1 MKKIKEISE
10 LKNKSINIVAKFIH
24 YLIHNLN
31 KMYINLTQDS
41 EIENKYNFEDLM
53 PKIDSEKNKQYCE
66 SIDWAIRNKKIRN
79 IALTG
84 VYGAGKSTILNTY
97 IKEHNE
103 YNYLKISLSNFKELD
118 GEDILS
124 NESINIEKAILKQM
138 FYKEKNTTIPYSRF
152 RRITNINYISLIEYS
167 ILSLVVVVFIVLS
180 IKPDLL
186 EVVKSRIELIKGYF
200 NISSSMVTIMLLI
213 FISSFVTIINKMI
226 IFIKKNIRVKKVSTK
241 SEIVS
246 SELEIGE
253 KDESVFNKY
262 VDEILY
268 YFESTKYDI
277 VVFED
282 LDRFNNI
289 DIFTK
294 LRELN
299 SLINESK
306 QINRR
311 IVFIYALKDDMFCNE
326 KHLDDKTSYKNRTKF
341 FDFIIPVVQVA
352 NSSNACD
359 ILIKKFKDANQFEG
373 LTEKFISEITILIN
387 DMRVLNN
394 IYNEFVVYK
403 ENLKNKEQI
412 KLEDKGVTTYND
424 IYKLD
429 YEKLLAIIVYKNVYP
444 VDFAKLQN
452 NEGMVW
458 DIFNNRRKKA
468 IETRVLQ
475 INEKIQNLQRDIE
488 VAKHECANNLREL
501 RIIYLDEIIR
511 NTNSKYIEI
520 NNSGYEIKEFIEDQ
534 SMFNRLIDKN
544 NRIRYKVDNSWESIS
559 FNKLHIQNNG
569 FTYEEREKVIKLKEK
584 NINTNIL
591 ENLKNQLQKLNEEKD
606 ILRSLPFNELIK
618 ECEDD
623 EFFDGDIKSEDLLKF
638 LIKRDYINEN
648 YYEYISYFYEGTLT
662 KQDKSFLINIMYEKD
677 IYFDYVIQKPE
688 MLLEKMEAYQ
698 FTKRF
703 SLNFSLMDYLI
714 DNKNFNDKY
723 KVYYNL
729 LIKQLSNEDAISIA
743 FINVYMYGRKTGE
756 GFKEQFIKS
765 LAKEWKDMWT
775 YLQLKSNIETVTLDM
790 FLVDIIKYVE
800 VNDIIAMNRNQILT
814 QYISQLSYFLNIMDD
829 KVYYEKIKDVIE
841 KLNIIFIDIDIDTV
855 EKENKILNYINE
867 TNRYEINIKMIQLIL
882 QYYSDMDTSHI
893 YRSNYTSIKES
904 GNENLIKYI
913 DENINDYLEGVLLK
927 LYRDDKEKEEYI
939 IELLNNEEVNSNNK
953 IRIIKE
959 IKFAISDISRINFK
973 KLCSEIIKNY
983 KITVYWKN
991 IINYFIG
998 NNQQIDDIII
1008 NYLNKECS
1016 YVVLGEEKLDTLI
1029 GVDEKIISD
1038 FSKKLILCD
1047 SIKEDAFNKL
1057 IKSITNQY
1065 DSFEELK
1072 NLSEN
1077 KINILID
1084 EKIIALS
1091 LQNYILL
1098 KDNFKNKHI
1107 KLLVNNIDFYISE
1120 YEKYALEVDE
1130 IEQLLLAEIGERN
1143 KIFIIEHINARNI
1156 IENENLINAI
1166 INYTLEYDITL
1177 NIQVLESCLESNL
1190 NAETK
1195 VIVLNSQINKLDK
1208 NITFKLLNIIG
1219 GKYSEITQ
1227 YGSSPILES
1236 TNTNKELIRLL
1247 DEKNYISSKNETSKG
1262 IRVNTYK
1269 KER

>member
-53 PKIDSEKNKQYCE
+53 PKIDIEKNKQYCE

-103 YNYLKISLSNFKELD
+103 YNYLNISLSNFKELE

-152 RRITNINYISLIEYS
+152 RRITNINYISLIAYS

-226 IFIKKNIRVKKVSTK
+226 IFIKKNIRVKKVSAK

-253 KDESVFNKY
+253 KDESAFNKY

-326 KHLDDKTSYKNRTKF
+326 KHLDDKTSYKSRTKF

-359 ILIKKFKDANQFEG
+359 ILIKKFKDAKQFKG

-394 IYNEFVVYK
+394 IYNEFVIYK
-403 ENLKNKEQI
+403 ENLKDKEKNKLENKESNM
-412 KLEDKGVTTYND
+412 DND
-424 IYKLD
+424 IYELD

-444 VDFAKLQN
+444 VDFARLQD
-452 NEGMVW
+452 NEGMVY
-458 DIFNNRRKKA
+458 DVFSNKKNIA
-468 IETRVLQ
+468 IKKRMLQ
-475 INEKIQNLQRDIE
+475 INNKIQEIKKDIE
-488 VAKHECANNLREL
+488 VAEHECANNLREL
-501 RIIYLDEIIR
+501 RTIYL
-511 NTNSKYIEI
+511 S
-520 NNSGYEIKEFIEDQ
+520 EIKDLSTLSYINCNGEQFDLKRLTNEEEF
-534 SMFNRLIDKN
+534 FNNCFYSRSNHKYYN
-544 NRIRYKVDNSWESIS
+544 GKEWIS
-559 FNKLHIQNNG
+559 FKLDNIHILNNG
-569 FTYEEREKVIKLKEK
+569 LTYAEREKIIKLKEK
-584 NINTNIL
+584 NISVNIIEDLKTQL
-591 ENLKNQLQKLNEEKD
+591 EKLNEEKI
-606 ILRSLPFNELIK
+606 ILKSLPFNELIK
-618 ECEDD
+618 ECED
-623 EFFDGDIKSEDLLKF
+623 EELFDGDIKNEDLLKF
-638 LIKRDYINEN
+638 LIKRNYIDEN

-677 IYFDYVIQKPE
+677 VDYDYAIQKPE
-688 MLLEKMEAYQ
+688 MLLQKMEEYQ
-698 FTKRF
+698 FTKRY
-703 SLNFSLMDYLI
+703 SLNYSLMDYLI
-714 DNKNFNDKY
+714 KHNNFNRMY
-723 KVYYNL
+723 MEYYNL
-729 LIKQLSNEDAISIA
+729 LIKQLSNEDENNMN
-743 FINVYMYGRKTGE
+743 FIDTYLDRNKDNE
-756 GFKEQFIKS
+756 LIKEQFMKA
-765 LAKEWKDMWT
+765 LCKEWKNMWT
-775 YLQLKSNIETVTLDM
+775 YLQLKSNFKKGKLDM
-790 FLVDIIKYVE
+790 YLTYIIKYNNVD
-800 VNDIIAMNRNQILT
+800 DIIGMNINGILT
-814 QYISQLSYFLNIMDD
+814 EYISHLPNFLNLIFKEVDDEKVELIIKKLNVVFVKMD
-829 KVYYEKIKDVIE
+829 KVNKI
-841 KLNIIFIDIDIDTV
+841 
-855 EKENKILNYINE
+855 NKILDYINE
-867 TNRYEINIKMIQLIL
+867 NNLYEINLDMIALIL
-882 QYYSDMDTSHI
+882 QHYSEKDIFREI
-893 YRSNYTSIKES
+893 YHSNYTTIKES
-904 GNENLIKYI
+904 RNECLISYI
-913 DENINDYLEGVLLK
+913 DKNINEYLVRVFFRLLK
-927 LYRDDKEKEEYI
+927 NTNEKEEYI

-959 IKFAISDISRINFK
+959 IKFVVSDVSRINSK
-973 KLCSEIIKNY
+973 ELCSEIIKNY

-991 IINYFIG
+991 IINYFIR

-1008 NYLNKECS
+1008 NYLNKEDS
-1016 YVVLGEEKLDTLI
+1016 YVLLGEEKLDTLSD
-1029 GVDEKIISD
+1029 VDEKIISD

-1065 DSFEELK
+1065 YSFEGLK

-1077 KINILID
+1077 KVNMLID
-1084 EKIIALS
+1084 DKIIGLS

-1098 KDNFKNKHI
+1098 KENFKNKHI

-1130 IEQLLLAEIGERN
+1130 IEQLLLAKIGERN
-1143 KIFIIEHINARNI
+1143 KIFIIEHINTKNI

-1166 INYTLEYDITL
+1166 IHYTLKYDITL

-1190 NAETK
+1190 NTETK
-1195 VIVLNSQINKLDK
+1195 VILLNTQINNLDK

-1219 GKYSEITQ
+1219 GKYSEITR
-1227 YGSSPILES
+1227 YGSSPILEN

>member
-31 KMYINLTQDS
+31 KIYINLTQDS
-41 EIENKYNFEDLM
+41 YIENKYNFEDLM

-66 SIDWAIRNKKIRN
+66 SIDWGIRNKKIRN

-103 YNYLKISLSNFKELD
+103 YNYLNISLSNFKELD

-152 RRITNINYISLIEYS
+152 RRITNINYISLIAYS

-186 EVVKSRIELIKGYF
+186 EVVKSRIEFIKGYF

-226 IFIKKNIRVKKVSTK
+226 IFIKKNIRLKKVSAK

-253 KDESVFNKY
+253 KDESAFNKY

-394 IYNEFVVYK
+394 IYNEFVIYK
-403 ENLKNKEQI
+403 ENLKDKESTA
-412 KLEDKGVTTYND
+412 ENN

-444 VDFAKLQN
+444 VDFAKLQD
-452 NEGMVW
+452 NEGMVY
-458 DIFNNRRKKA
+458 DVFSHKKNRA
-468 IETRVLQ
+468 IEKRVLQ
-475 INEKIQNLQRDIE
+475 INNKIQEIEKDIDI
-488 VAKHECANNLREL
+488 AKHECANNLREL
-501 RIIYLDEIIR
+501 RIIYLDEIIS

-520 NNSGYEIKEFIEDQ
+520 NNTDYEIKKIIEDE
-534 SMFNRLIDKN
+534 SMFNMLINKN
-544 NRIRYKVDNSWESIS
+544 NRIRYNGDGGWNSIS

-569 FTYEEREKVIKLKEK
+569 FTYEEREKIIKLKEK
-584 NINTNIL
+584 NISVNII
-591 ENLKNQLQKLNEEKD
+591 EDLKNKLQKLNEEKE
-606 ILRSLPFNELIK
+606 ILKSLPFNKLIK
-618 ECEDD
+618 EYEDD
-623 EFFDGDIKSEDLLKF
+623 EFFDGNIQNEDLLKF
-638 LIKRDYINEN
+638 LIKRNYIDEN

-662 KQDKSFLINIMYEKD
+662 KQDKKFLINIIYEKD
-677 IYFDYVIQKPE
+677 INYYYIIQKTE
-688 MLLEKMEAYQ
+688 MLLEKMEDYQ
-698 FTKRF
+698 FTKRY
-703 SLNFSLMDYLI
+703 SLNYSLMDYLI
-714 DNKNFNDKY
+714 SHKNINDKY
-723 KVYYNL
+723 ELYYNL
-729 LIKQLSNEDAISIA
+729 LIKQLSNEHGSSRV
-743 FINVYMYGRKTGE
+743 FIEEYMYGRKTSKSL
-756 GFKEQFIKS
+756 KEQFIKS
-765 LAKEWKDMWT
+765 LGKQWNNMWS
-775 YLQLKSNIETVTLDM
+775 YLQLKSNFKIETLDM

-800 VNDIIAMNRNQILT
+800 IDDIIAMNKNQILT
-814 QYISQLSYFLNIMDD
+814 KYISQLSYFLNIVDE
-829 KVYYEKIKDVIE
+829 KVYYEKVKDVIE
-841 KLNIIFIDIDIDTV
+841 KLNIIFIEIDIDTV
-855 EKENKILNYINE
+855 KKENKILNYINE

-882 QYYSDMDTSHI
+882 QYYSDMDTNHI

-904 GNENLIKYI
+904 GNENIIKYI

-927 LYRDDKEKEEYI
+927 LDRDDKEKEEYI

-959 IKFAISDISRINFK
+959 IKFVVSDISRINFK
-973 KLCSEIIKNY
+973 ELYSEIIKNY

-998 NNQQIDDIII
+998 NNQKIDDIII
-1008 NYLNKECS
+1008 NYLNKEYN
-1016 YVVLGEEKLDTLI
+1016 YVLLGDEKLDTLI

-1038 FSKKLILCD
+1038 FSKKLILCE

-1077 KINILID
+1077 RVNILID

-1107 KLLVNNIDFYISE
+1107 KLLVNNIDFYINE

-1130 IEQLLLAEIGERN
+1130 IEKLLLAKIGGKN
-1143 KIFIIEHINARNI
+1143 KIFIIEHINTKKI

-1166 INYTLEYDITL
+1166 IKYTLEYDITL

-1190 NAETK
+1190 NTETK
-1195 VIVLNSQINKLDK
+1195 VILLNSQINNLDK

-1227 YGSSPILES
+1227 YGSSPILEN

-1247 DEKNYISSKNETSKG
+1247 NDKNYISSKNETSKG

>member
-10 LKNKSINIVAKFIH
+10 LRNKSINIVAKFIH

-53 PKIDSEKNKQYCE
+53 PKIDIEKNKQYCE

-103 YNYLKISLSNFKELD
+103 YNYLNISLSNFKELE
-118 GEDILS
+118 GKDILS

-152 RRITNINYISLIEYS
+152 RRITNINYISLIAYS

-226 IFIKKNIRVKKVSTK
+226 IFIKKNIRVKKVSAK

-253 KDESVFNKY
+253 KDESAFNKY

-311 IVFIYALKDDMFCNE
+311 IIFIYALKDDMFCNE

-359 ILIKKFKDANQFEG
+359 ILINKFKDAKQFKG

-394 IYNEFVVYK
+394 IYNEFVIYK
-403 ENLKNKEQI
+403 ENLKDKEKNKLENKESNM
-412 KLEDKGVTTYND
+412 DND
-424 IYKLD
+424 IYELD

-444 VDFAKLQN
+444 VDFARLQD
-452 NEGMVW
+452 NEGMVY
-458 DIFNNRRKKA
+458 DVFSNKKNIA
-468 IETRVLQ
+468 IKKRMLQ
-475 INEKIQNLQRDIE
+475 INNKIQEIKKDIE
-488 VAKHECANNLREL
+488 VAEHECANNLREL
-501 RIIYLDEIIR
+501 RTIYL
-511 NTNSKYIEI
+511 S
-520 NNSGYEIKEFIEDQ
+520 EIKDLSTLSYINCNGEQFDLKRLTNEEEF
-534 SMFNRLIDKN
+534 FNNCFYSRSNHKYYN
-544 NRIRYKVDNSWESIS
+544 GKEWIS
-559 FNKLHIQNNG
+559 FKLDNIHILNNG
-569 FTYEEREKVIKLKEK
+569 LTYAEREKIIKLKEK
-584 NINTNIL
+584 NISVNIIEDLKTQL
-591 ENLKNQLQKLNEEKD
+591 EKLNEEKI
-606 ILRSLPFNELIK
+606 ILKSLPFNELIK
-618 ECEDD
+618 ECED
-623 EFFDGDIKSEDLLKF
+623 EELFDGDIKNEDLLKF
-638 LIKRDYINEN
+638 LIKRNYIDEN

-677 IYFDYVIQKPE
+677 IYYDYVIQKPE
-688 MLLEKMEAYQ
+688 MLLEKMEDYQ
-698 FTKRF
+698 FTKRY
-703 SLNFSLMDYLI
+703 SLNYSLMDYLI
-714 DNKNFNDKY
+714 NHKNINDKY
-723 KVYYNL
+723 ELYYNL
-729 LIKQLSNEDAISIA
+729 LIKQLANEHGSSRV
-743 FINVYMYGRKTGE
+743 FIKEYMYGRKTTE
-756 GFKEQFIKS
+756 SLKEQFIKS
-765 LAKEWKDMWT
+765 LGKQWNNMWS
-775 YLQLKSNIETVTLDM
+775 YLQLKSNFKIETLDM

-800 VNDIIAMNRNQILT
+800 IDDIIAMNKNQILT
-814 QYISQLSYFLNIMDD
+814 KYISQLSYFLNIVDE
-829 KVYYEKIKDVIE
+829 KVYYEKVKDVIE
-841 KLNIIFIDIDIDTV
+841 KLNIIFIEIDIDTV
-855 EKENKILNYINE
+855 KKENKILNYINE

-893 YRSNYTSIKES
+893 DRSNYTSIKES
-904 GNENLIKYI
+904 GNENIIKYI

-927 LYRDDKEKEEYI
+927 LDRDDKEKEEYI

-959 IKFAISDISRINFK
+959 IKFVVSDISRINFK
-973 KLCSEIIKNY
+973 ELYSEIIKNY

-991 IINYFIG
+991 IINYFIR

-1008 NYLNKECS
+1008 NYLNKEES
-1016 YVVLGEEKLDTLI
+1016 YVLLGEEKLDTLSD
-1029 GVDEKIISD
+1029 VDEKIISD

-1065 DSFEELK
+1065 YSFEGLK

-1077 KINILID
+1077 KVNMLID
-1084 EKIIALS
+1084 DKIIGLS

-1098 KDNFKNKHI
+1098 KENFKNKHI

-1120 YEKYALEVDE
+1120 YEKYALEVGE
-1130 IEQLLLAEIGERN
+1130 IEQLLLAKIGGKN
-1143 KIFIIEHINARNI
+1143 KIFIIEHINTKKI

-1166 INYTLEYDITL
+1166 IKYTLEYDITL

-1190 NAETK
+1190 NTETK
-1195 VIVLNSQINKLDK
+1195 VILLNSQINNLDK

-1227 YGSSPILES
+1227 YGSSPILEN

-1247 DEKNYISSKNETSKG
+1247 NDKNYISSKNETSKG

>member
-10 LKNKSINIVAKFIH
+10 LRNKSINIVAKFIH

-53 PKIDSEKNKQYCE
+53 PKIDIEKNKQYCE

-103 YNYLKISLSNFKELD
+103 YNYLNISLSNFKELE
-118 GEDILS
+118 GKDILS

-152 RRITNINYISLIEYS
+152 RRITNINYISLIAYS

-226 IFIKKNIRVKKVSTK
+226 IFIKKNIRVKKVSAK

-253 KDESVFNKY
+253 KDESAFNKY

-311 IVFIYALKDDMFCNE
+311 IIFIYALKDDMFCNE

-359 ILIKKFKDANQFEG
+359 ILINKFKDAKQFKG

-394 IYNEFVVYK
+394 IYNEFVIYK
-403 ENLKNKEQI
+403 ENLKDKEKNKLENKESNM
-412 KLEDKGVTTYND
+412 DND
-424 IYKLD
+424 IYELD

-444 VDFAKLQN
+444 VDFARLQD
-452 NEGMVW
+452 NEGMVY
-458 DIFNNRRKKA
+458 DVFSNKKNIA
-468 IETRVLQ
+468 IKKRMLQ
-475 INEKIQNLQRDIE
+475 INNKIQEIKKDIE
-488 VAKHECANNLREL
+488 VAEHECANNLREL
-501 RIIYLDEIIR
+501 RTIYL
-511 NTNSKYIEI
+511 S
-520 NNSGYEIKEFIEDQ
+520 EIKDLSTLSYINCNGEQFDLKRLTNEEEF
-534 SMFNRLIDKN
+534 FNNCFYSRSNHKYYN
-544 NRIRYKVDNSWESIS
+544 GKEWIS
-559 FNKLHIQNNG
+559 FKLDNIHILNNG
-569 FTYEEREKVIKLKEK
+569 LTYAEREKIIKLKEK
-584 NINTNIL
+584 NISVNIIEDLKTQL
-591 ENLKNQLQKLNEEKD
+591 EKLNEEKI
-606 ILRSLPFNELIK
+606 ILKSLPFNELIK
-618 ECEDD
+618 GCED
-623 EFFDGDIKSEDLLKF
+623 EELFDGDIKNEDLLKF
-638 LIKRDYINEN
+638 LIKRNYIDEN

-677 IYFDYVIQKPE
+677 VDYDYAIQKPE
-688 MLLEKMEAYQ
+688 MLLQKMEEYQ
-698 FTKRF
+698 FTKRY
-703 SLNFSLMDYLI
+703 SLNYSLMDYLI
-714 DNKNFNDKY
+714 KHNNFNRMY
-723 KVYYNL
+723 MEYYNL
-729 LIKQLSNEDAISIA
+729 LIKQLSNEDENNIN
-743 FINVYMYGRKTGE
+743 FIDTYLDRNKDNE
-756 GFKEQFIKS
+756 LIKEQFMKA
-765 LAKEWKDMWT
+765 LCKEWKNMWT
-775 YLQLKSNIETVTLDM
+775 YLQLKSNFKKGKLDM
-790 FLVDIIKYVE
+790 YLIYIIKYNNVD
-800 VNDIIAMNRNQILT
+800 DIIGMNINGILT
-814 QYISQLSYFLNIMDD
+814 EYISHLPNFLNLIFKEVDDEKVELIIKKLNVVFVKMD
-829 KVYYEKIKDVIE
+829 KVNKI
-841 KLNIIFIDIDIDTV
+841 
-855 EKENKILNYINE
+855 NKILDYINE
-867 TNRYEINIKMIQLIL
+867 NNLYEINLDMIALIL
-882 QYYSDMDTSHI
+882 QHYSEKDIFEKI
-893 YRSNYTSIKES
+893 YHSNYTTIKES
-904 GNENLIKYI
+904 RNECLISYI
-913 DENINDYLEGVLLK
+913 DKNINEYLVRVFFRLLK
-927 LYRDDKEKEEYI
+927 NTNEKEEYI

-959 IKFAISDISRINFK
+959 IKFVVSDVSRINSK
-973 KLCSEIIKNY
+973 ELCSEIIKNY

-991 IINYFIG
+991 IINYFIR

-1008 NYLNKECS
+1008 NYLNKEDS
-1016 YVVLGEEKLDTLI
+1016 YVLLGEEKLDTLSD
-1029 GVDEKIISD
+1029 VDEKIISD

-1065 DSFEELK
+1065 YSFEGLK

-1077 KINILID
+1077 KVNMLID
-1084 EKIIALS
+1084 DKIIGLS

-1098 KDNFKNKHI
+1098 KENFKNKHI

-1130 IEQLLLAEIGERN
+1130 IEQLLLAKIGERN
-1143 KIFIIEHINARNI
+1143 KIFIIEHINTKNI

-1166 INYTLEYDITL
+1166 IHYTLKYDITL

-1190 NAETK
+1190 NTETK
-1195 VIVLNSQINKLDK
+1195 VILLNTQINNLDK

-1227 YGSSPILES
+1227 YGSSPILEN

-1247 DEKNYISSKNETSKG
+1247 NDKNYISSKNETSKG